1 LSRKIAVI
9 GIGNTLRRDDGIGIV
24 ILESLLKFYKRE
36 EVDYLNFGIA
46 SFDLIHRMQ
55 NYNAVLLIDGVRAG
69 LSAGEVKIFE
79 LQDIEYNPDKI
90 STSTHELDLK
100 DIFEFSK
107 SLGLK
112 TKVYVAG
119 IQVDDISYQEG
130 LSNILKDRKE
140 DIAREIS
147 VFIDKALIPSAKI
160 PGL

>member
-1 LSRKIAVI
+1 MSRKIAVI

>member
-90 STSTHELDLK
+90 STSTHELNLK
-100 DIFEFSK
+100 DIFELSK

-112 TKVYVAG
+112 TKIHVAG
-119 IQVDDISYQEG
+119 IQVEDISYQEG
-130 LSNILKDRKE
+130 LSDILKDRKE

-147 VFIDKALIPSAKI
+147 VFIDKALI
-160 PGL
+160 